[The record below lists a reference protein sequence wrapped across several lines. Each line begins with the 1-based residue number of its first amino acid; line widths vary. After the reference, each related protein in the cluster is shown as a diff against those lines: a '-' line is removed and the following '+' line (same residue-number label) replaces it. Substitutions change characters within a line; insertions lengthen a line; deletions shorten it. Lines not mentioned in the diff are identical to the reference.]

1 MRHLLGIVLAVLLA
15 AALFFAASWGYVHLV
30 ALHGASLTST
40 RGLEALGA
48 LAGAGLLLG
57 IFLSVPQ
64 VSALATVLPGIVL
77 VAWTVLFAVREH
89 TALRYI
95 PMKGESFGQGFQ
107 TLLTTGVLGMIG
119 VAMIIPLFVPR
130 RWRGPVLVD
139 EEDVDEDV
147 MSGTATTGLL
157 S

>member
-1 MRHLLGIVLAVLLA
+1 
-15 AALFFAASWGYVHLV
+15 
-30 ALHGASLTST
+30 ST
-40 RGLEALGA
+40 RGLEALAA

-77 VAWTVLFAVREH
+77 VAWTVLLAVREH

-130 RWRGPVLVD
+130 RWRGPALVD

-147 MSGTATTGLL
+147 LSGTATTGLL